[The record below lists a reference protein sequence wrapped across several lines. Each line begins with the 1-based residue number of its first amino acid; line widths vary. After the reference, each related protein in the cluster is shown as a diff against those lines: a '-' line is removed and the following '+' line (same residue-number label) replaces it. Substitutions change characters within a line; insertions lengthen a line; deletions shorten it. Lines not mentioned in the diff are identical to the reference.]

1 MLTGRSFPSACLSVR
16 VIFPSRRRASRGS
29 KQNSVPSM
37 RRMVISS
44 ASRCLS
50 SSSKVSSCMLSSP
63 LLLFL
68 SIKILR
74 ASLGKFISAP
84 PLVRCSNYTPLVHG
98 ATLKRCGQLALL
110 AALIV
115 EPTLKCVVH
124 RYIALAYL
132 LLCRW
137 PNSTHQALQA
147 AGQSFGFVLALEEAI
162 DLLVLRTQLL
172 NKHLFVTLKRTLVLH
187 QIFNAILV
195 LLEHELIHPPLSLD
209 AVEYKLLLHSFI
221 TLRHAATGRVMSS
234 GVGWLGW

>member
-1 MLTGRSFPSACLSVR
+1 MNFDTHRTFLPIGMFK
-16 VIFPSRRRASRGS
+16 RAGDC
-29 KQNSVPSM
+29 P
-37 RRMVISS
+37 IAS
-44 ASRCLS
+44 ASFAWVEAKKCALDAQDGDLFRE
-50 SSSKVSSCMLSSP
+50 P
-63 LLLFL
+63 LLELELESFL
-68 SIKILR
+68 VHVPLPVVVVSAHEKFLRIL
-74 ASLGKFISAP
+74 LDKLISAP
-84 PLVRCSNYTPLVHG
+84 PLVRCSNYTPLAHG

-172 NKHLFVTLKRTLVLH
+172 NKHLFVTLKRVLVLH
-187 QIFNAILV
+187 QVLNAILV
-195 LLEHELIHPPLSLD
+195 LLEH
-209 AVEYKLLLHSFI
+209 
-221 TLRHAATGRVMSS
+221 
-234 GVGWLGW
+234 